1 MANTKNISVT
11 DKLIQAKE
19 EVTYRTN
26 PTPALGTD
34 DMYARKV
41 DAQPNIAR
49 AEKVRVGP
57 SQSGH
62 GTELGSLSSK
72 IDLEFDFVGMV
83 DSPLT
88 LARWTRFLKAAG
100 MAVAGTGGPPIDTQT
115 FTWSPRTAL
124 TSLTMIVYMF
134 AIGSGSAIQQIITG
148 CRFRFDIEM
157 AVNQIITAKFQGE
170 GYNESEA
177 DATPTLGSIAYD
189 ATALDAVAAR
199 NVTFELNSVVTKCK
213 KFSLK
218 TNREVTRTDQI
229 NDALGVGHIDIGTPA
244 GKTHELNIDF
254 EMQLLADYNHWSILR
269 VGTIVP
275 WEIAWQSPA
284 GSITTISGAS
294 AKLKDMKFEEDGA
307 IMRVNATYELLDS
320 AGASDAFDIEF
331 TVAP

>member
-11 DKLIQAKE
+11 DRLIQAKE

-34 DMYARKV
+34 DMYCRKV
-41 DAQPNIAR
+41 ECQPNIAR

-72 IDLEFDFVGMV
+72 IDVEFDAVGMV
-83 DSPLT
+83 DDPLT
-88 LARWTRFLKAAG
+88 VARWTRFLKASG
-100 MAVAGTGGPPIDTQT
+100 MAVAGSGGPPIDTQT

-124 TSLTMIVYMF
+124 ASLTMIFYEF
-134 AIGSGSAIQQIITG
+134 AIGSGSAIAQTVTG

-157 AVNQIITAKFQGE
+157 GVNQIIMFKFQGE

-189 ATALDAVAAR
+189 AVALDAQAAR
-199 NVTFELNSVVTKCK
+199 NVTFTINSVATKCK

-218 TNREVTRTDQI
+218 TNREVSRTDQI

-254 EMQLLADYNHWSILR
+254 EMQLLADYNHWTALR
-269 VGTIVP
+269 NGTIVP
-275 WEIAWQSPA
+275 WSISWQSPA
-284 GSITTISGAS
+284 GSIMTIPGAS
-294 AKLKDMKFEEDGA
+294 AKLKDMKFEDDGA
-307 IMRVNATYELLDS
+307 IRRVNATFEILDS
-320 AGASDAFDIEF
+320 AGLSDAFEIEF